1 MIVLN
6 NLNKQ
11 YSVQKKEIDKSIKKT
26 IKNSQFIGGKN
37 VEKFSKNFSK
47 KLGVK
52 YCITVGNGTD
62 ALFIAIKSLNL
73 NKNDEVLT
81 TCNGWIST
89 AETIIANNCKP
100 VFVDQDETYTMN
112 INDLKNKITKKTK
125 LILPVHLYGN
135 PCDMLKIKKI
145 CKEKKIY
152 LIEDCAQAHFAKIG
166 NKNVGTF
173 GDISTFSF
181 FPGKPLGCFG
191 DGGAICTN
199 NKEKYIFMKSYA
211 NHGGLKKHEHNI
223 YGVNSRLDNI
233 QAGILNVKLKKIH
246 IWNNRRIK
254 IAKIYDKNLSKI
266 SNVKIPKIRK
276 NFKCIYNNY
285 VIRVPSRERN
295 KLRKYLFNNNIQT
308 NIHYPRPITDLKIY
322 KSFTNSK
329 KIYKFTEIYKKEI
342 ISIPMHPFLKFSEVK
357 KICNNIY
364 KYFTK

>member
-11 YSVQKKEIDKSIKKT
+11 YSVQKKEIDKSIEKT

-89 AETIIANNCKP
+89 AEAIIANNCKP

-145 CKEKKIY
+145 CKEKKIF

-181 FPGKPLGCFG
+181 FGKPLGCFG

-233 QAGILNVKLKKIH
+233 QAGILNVKLKNTHVIIEELKLL
-246 IWNNRRIK
+246 K
-254 IAKIYDKNLSKI
+254 FMTKIY
-266 SNVKIPKIRK
+266 
-276 NFKCIYNNY
+276 
-285 VIRVPSRERN
+285 
-295 KLRKYLFNNNIQT
+295 Q
-308 NIHYPRPITDLKIY
+308 
-322 KSFTNSK
+322 
-329 KIYKFTEIYKKEI
+329 KFQ
-342 ISIPMHPFLKFSEVK
+342 M
-357 KICNNIY
+357 
-364 KYFTK
+364 